1 MSYCDR
7 INCGYYY
14 KGEDDDF
21 SCCHYPEDDLNP
33 APCEYDDETETEDYE
48 EDNTMETEKKL
59 TVKELSEQY
68 GALDLLT
75 AYIMRTGGVSEE
87 EAEEM
92 VYLFDQ
98 DTEIHL
104 QQILEDKMEDT
115 VREIVYDISGEE
127 PNDAMLEDIYALI
140 EENDVVYYDAIYKL
154 VDDYINR

>member
-1 MSYCDR
+1 
-7 INCGYYY
+7 
-14 KGEDDDF
+14 
-21 SCCHYPEDDLNP
+21 
-33 APCEYDDETETEDYE
+33 
-48 EDNTMETEKKL
+48 METEKKL

-87 EAEEM
+87 QAEEM

-104 QQILEDKMEDT
+104 QQILEDKLEDT
-115 VREIVYDISGEE
+115 VRDIIYELTDEE
-127 PNDAMLEDIYALI
+127 PNDEMLEDIYALI
-140 EENDVVYYDAIYKL
+140 EENDVTYYDAIYKL

>member
-1 MSYCDR
+1 
-7 INCGYYY
+7 
-14 KGEDDDF
+14 
-21 SCCHYPEDDLNP
+21 
-33 APCEYDDETETEDYE
+33 
-48 EDNTMETEKKL
+48 METEKKL

-92 VYLFDQ
+92 VYLFDM
-98 DTEIHL
+98 DTEHHL

-127 PNDAMLEDIYALI
+127 PNDEMLEDIYALI
-140 EENDVVYYDAIYKL
+140 EENDVVYYDAIYRL

>member
-1 MSYCDR
+1 
-7 INCGYYY
+7 
-14 KGEDDDF
+14 
-21 SCCHYPEDDLNP
+21 
-33 APCEYDDETETEDYE
+33 
-48 EDNTMETEKKL
+48 METEKKL

-87 EAEEM
+87 QAEEM

-98 DTEIHL
+98 DTEYHL
-104 QQILEDKMEDT
+104 QQILEDKLEDT

-127 PNDAMLEDIYALI
+127 PNDEMLEDIYALI
-140 EENDVVYYDAIYKL
+140 EESDVVYYDAIYRL

>member
-1 MSYCDR
+1 
-7 INCGYYY
+7 
-14 KGEDDDF
+14 
-21 SCCHYPEDDLNP
+21 
-33 APCEYDDETETEDYE
+33 
-48 EDNTMETEKKL
+48 METEKKL

-98 DTEIHL
+98 DTEHHL

-140 EENDVVYYDAIYKL
+140 EENDCVYYDAIYKL

>member
-1 MSYCDR
+1 
-7 INCGYYY
+7 
-14 KGEDDDF
+14 
-21 SCCHYPEDDLNP
+21 
-33 APCEYDDETETEDYE
+33 
-48 EDNTMETEKKL
+48 METEKKL

-68 GALDLLT
+68 GAMDLLT

-87 EAEEM
+87 TAEEM

-98 DTEIHL
+98 DTERHL
-104 QQILEDKMEDT
+104 QQILEDKLEDT

-140 EENDVVYYDAIYKL
+140 EENDVTYYDAIYRL

>member
-1 MSYCDR
+1 
-7 INCGYYY
+7 
-14 KGEDDDF
+14 
-21 SCCHYPEDDLNP
+21 
-33 APCEYDDETETEDYE
+33 
-48 EDNTMETEKKL
+48 
-59 TVKELSEQY
+59 
-68 GALDLLT
+68 
-75 AYIMRTGGVSEE
+75 
-87 EAEEM
+87 M

-127 PNDAMLEDIYALI
+127 PNDEMLEDIYALI

>member
-1 MSYCDR
+1 
-7 INCGYYY
+7 
-14 KGEDDDF
+14 
-21 SCCHYPEDDLNP
+21 
-33 APCEYDDETETEDYE
+33 
-48 EDNTMETEKKL
+48 METEKKL

-87 EAEEM
+87 QAEEM

-98 DTEIHL
+98 DTEHHL

-140 EENDVVYYDAIYKL
+140 EENDVVYYDAIYRL
-154 VDDYINR
+154 IDDYINR

>member
-1 MSYCDR
+1 
-7 INCGYYY
+7 
-14 KGEDDDF
+14 
-21 SCCHYPEDDLNP
+21 
-33 APCEYDDETETEDYE
+33 
-48 EDNTMETEKKL
+48 METEKKL

-140 EENDVVYYDAIYKL
+140 EENDCVYYDAIYKL

>member
-1 MSYCDR
+1 
-7 INCGYYY
+7 
-14 KGEDDDF
+14 
-21 SCCHYPEDDLNP
+21 
-33 APCEYDDETETEDYE
+33 
-48 EDNTMETEKKL
+48 METEKKL

-87 EAEEM
+87 QAEEM

-104 QQILEDKMEDT
+104 QQILEDKLEDT
-115 VREIVYDISGEE
+115 VRDIIYELTDEE
-127 PNDAMLEDIYALI
+127 PNDEMLEDIYALI
-140 EENDVVYYDAIYKL
+140 EENDVTYYDAIYEL

>member
-1 MSYCDR
+1 
-7 INCGYYY
+7 
-14 KGEDDDF
+14 
-21 SCCHYPEDDLNP
+21 
-33 APCEYDDETETEDYE
+33 
-48 EDNTMETEKKL
+48 METEKKL

-87 EAEEM
+87 DAEEM

-98 DTEIHL
+98 DTEHHL

-127 PNDAMLEDIYALI
+127 PNDDMLEDICALI

>member
-1 MSYCDR
+1 
-7 INCGYYY
+7 
-14 KGEDDDF
+14 
-21 SCCHYPEDDLNP
+21 
-33 APCEYDDETETEDYE
+33 
-48 EDNTMETEKKL
+48 METEKKL

-92 VYLFDQ
+92 VYMFDQ
-98 DTEIHL
+98 DTEYHL
-104 QQILEDKMEDT
+104 QQILEDKLEDT

-127 PNDAMLEDIYALI
+127 PNDEMLEDIYALI
-140 EENDVVYYDAIYKL
+140 EENDVTYYDAIYKL

>member
-1 MSYCDR
+1 
-7 INCGYYY
+7 
-14 KGEDDDF
+14 
-21 SCCHYPEDDLNP
+21 
-33 APCEYDDETETEDYE
+33 
-48 EDNTMETEKKL
+48 METEKKL

-92 VYLFDQ
+92 VYMFDM
-98 DTEIHL
+98 DTERHL
-104 QQILEDKMEDT
+104 QQILEDKLEDT

-127 PNDAMLEDIYALI
+127 PNDEMLEDIFALI